1 MGFFF
6 LFYGLFYDFN
16 LSEHDSKPQEIS
28 EFVCDLT
35 SYIVAGRVIGL
46 KLYSNFTELNDAN
59 N

>member
-1 MGFFF
+1 MRISNFF
-6 LFYGLFYDFN
+6 N
-16 LSEHDSKPQEIS
+16 QPQEIS

-35 SYIVAGRVIGL
+35 SYIVARRVIGL